1 MSEDGD
7 VSVTIEEVAETVT
20 AGDELAVT
28 VAVEAAVDDE
38 ETATVE
44 LLDFDGDVVA
54 SEDVGADDEEAE
66 LTWTPDGDAV
76 GSGEIAVQSDT
87 DSATAEVTVE
97 DAPAEFVVE
106 IDSTPEHVPE
116 GGTVAIEATV
126 ENTGTLAGSGTV
138 EIERGDETAA
148 SMEIELGPGET
159 ETIDYSTETGEEDSP
174 EVTLEIVTPDDSAS
188 ETVPVVTVS
197 VSTVNPVESKGG
209 MSLFGWLMFIGMM
222 ILLIPLIPI
231 VVVLRALEILR
242 GLAKSAR

>member
-7 VSVTIEEVAETVT
+7 VSVTIEEIAETVT

-28 VAVEAAVDDE
+28 VAVEATVDDE

-54 SEDVGADDEEAE
+54 SEDVGADDEEVE

-76 GSGEIAVQSDT
+76 GSGEITVQSES

-106 IDSTPEHVPE
+106 IDAAPEHVPE
-116 GGTVAIEATV
+116 GGTVAIEGTV
-126 ENTGTLAGSGTV
+126 ENIGTLAGSGTV
-138 EIERGDETAA
+138 DIERGDETAA

-159 ETIDYSTETGEEDSP
+159 ETVDYSTETGEEDAP

-209 MSLFGWLMFIGMM
+209 MGLFGWLMFIGMV

-231 VVVLRALEILR
+231 VIVLRALEILR
-242 GLAKSAR
+242 GLGKSTS